1 MKEKFYYLHILYIIC
16 CILWMRLCKEHVGM
30 NRSKKK
36 GKNTL
41 ILAPQKKEVN
51 FLPKPEIAGGKW
63 TKTES

>member
-1 MKEKFYYLHILYIIC
+1 MDAC
-16 CILWMRLCKEHVGM
+16 LCKEHVGM
-30 NRSKKK
+30 NRSKKKK

-63 TKTES
+63 TKTGG